1 MHHSLRDKLQQVT
14 AKHVQCCSFV
24 ESETS
29 KAAPHYLQEYY
40 LLRDEWKERFAGG
53 STMEEVK
60 YVASMVK
67 KDVLRTD
74 RSHRLYAGGDDNKNV
89 LSLFHILVT
98 YALTHPD
105 VSYCQV
111 CFLWRHCLL
120 PLSEAAEVG
129 IL

>member
-1 MHHSLRDKLQQVT
+1 M
-14 AKHVQCCSFV
+14 
-24 ESETS
+24 
-29 KAAPHYLQEYY
+29 
-40 LLRDEWKERFAGG
+40 LRDEWKERFAGG

-111 CFLWRHCLL
+111 CFL
-120 PLSEAAEVG
+120 
-129 IL
+129 